1 MERVWFLAW
10 SRRLP
15 GGSSLWLVLLCA
27 VLAGLALALT
37 GPEPGLVHERGRLE
51 RLAPFAALWAIA
63 VYGAA
68 VPLFVHSAQRAYE
81 RLRPHVRGSAA
92 EIDTWS
98 TALSQYQGHSYWV
111 MSWLCIAVGISVQE
125 INSSRWSRM
134 VAGDWQAFDLLS
146 GVLAMLALVVW
157 PQSLFLLV
165 HIARTLRSAVV
176 RTWHP
181 PLFDERC
188 GRPLFRFGL
197 NAVLLLTAGNV
208 LVAFLLA
215 PPASEDS
222 VTAGLSILMVC
233 ITNTG
238 ASIGILL
245 FPTLVWRTKIRAMKA
260 QELALVQRAVAGERE
275 ALRDSAMAH
284 QIQDYE
290 LLQLLAYRREIEEVS
305 DFPFTASHAGR
316 LMLYLLLPPASWV
329 AAALAERVVDGLLG

>member
-15 GGSSLWLVLLCA
+15 GGSSLWLVMLCA
-27 VLAGLALALT
+27 GLAGFALALT

-68 VPLFVHSAQRAYE
+68 VPLFVRSAQRAYE

-98 TALSQYQGHSYWV
+98 AALSQYQGRSYWV

-146 GVLAMLALVVW
+146 GVLAMVALVVW

-165 HIARTLRSAVV
+165 HTARVLRRAVV
-176 RTWHP
+176 HTWHP

-197 NAVLLLTAGNV
+197 NAVLLLTTGNV
-208 LVAFLLA
+208 VVAVLLA
-215 PPASEDS
+215 PRAGEDS
-222 VTAGLSILMVC
+222 VTAGLSILMICVV
-233 ITNTG
+233 NTV

-260 QELALVQRAVAGERE
+260 DELAVVQRGVDGDRE
-275 ALRDSAMAH
+275 ALRRSAMAH
-284 QIQDYE
+284 QIQDYD
-290 LLQLLAYRREIEEVS
+290 LLQLLAYRREVEELS

-316 LMLYLLLPPASWV
+316 LVLYLLLPPLSWV
-329 AAALAERVVDGLLG
+329 AAALAERVVDQVLG